1 MPWPTFTWNSAG
13 SPFPTFVGWGSS
25 ASTFV
30 PLPPPI
36 QSALTPNYVA
46 ARAKGQSPVEAALTA
61 TGEGV
66 ASSITSARSLVDNA
80 KNNLWLILL
89 GAVVILYFIL
99 KRK

>member
-1 MPWPTFTWNSAG
+1 MPWPIFIYISTSGF
-13 SPFPTFVGWGSS
+13 FPTIVGSGST
-25 ASTFV
+25 STFA

-46 ARAKGQSPVEAALTA
+46 ARAKGQSPLQAALTA

-66 ASSITSARSLVDNA
+66 ASGISSARSLVDNA